1 MGGLRLAMIALRHIA
16 ALALAVAILLSGHSV
31 EAVAH
36 SASDLSAVRKKVRV
50 YRQPVPAYRWR
61 PADPSFDQYGRLYR
75 PPPGLPCP
83 IDLGYGRW
91 ASCSNR

>member
-1 MGGLRLAMIALRHIA
+1 MRRLA
-16 ALALAVAILLSGHSV
+16 ALALSGAVLLSGDSV
-31 EAVAH
+31 QATAQT
-36 SASDLSAVRKKVRV
+36 ASDLSALRKKVRV
-50 YRQPVPAYRWR
+50 QRVYPHPVPAYRWR
-61 PADPSFDQYGRLYR
+61 AADPSFDQYGRLYR